1 MQIIFAQNSDYAGLT
16 GARFGE
22 SGGEEPTPEPE
33 PTPGDGDFSSD
44 SLFTSAADAANKAYY
59 EDQNATINGESC
71 KVIKLGTSSVVG
83 SLTTDAVGVTGD
95 KTLSFYGVAWKGK
108 SGKLAISVD
117 GTEVTTLEL
126 KSNDGATGNPPYTIT
141 FDESSDY
148 YTVNLT
154 GLSAS
159 SAITLSTVS
168 GATRVILA
176 GVKLQ

>member
-22 SGGEEPTPEPE
+22 SGGQEPTPEPE

-59 EDQNATINGESC
+59 EDQNATINGQSC
-71 KVIKLGTSSVVG
+71 KVIKMGTSSVVG
-83 SLTTDAVGVTGD
+83 TLTTDAVGVSGD

-159 SAITLSTVS
+159 STITLSTVS